1 MKRQFSAEGI
11 VLKRFNY
18 GEADRIVTIFTRE
31 YGKITTL
38 AKGVRKLQSKK
49 KGSIEVGT
57 NGIFYFTNTKHWP
70 ILTQASLI
78 NSHQQIRCSLVKTTQ
93 LFQLLEIIDRLT
105 VEGQEYDEVYELLQE
120 TVNLLERDGYKKII
134 LLEQFRLILKALG
147 FTYDKQFNEQSLKA
161 YIESLTEKK
170 LRSKSFL
177 TPSTHPIE

>member
-1 MKRQFSAEGI
+1 MKRQFSAEGV

-18 GEADRIVTIFTRE
+18 GEADRIVTIFTRVN
-31 YGKITTL
+31 GKITTL
-38 AKGVRKLQSKK
+38 AKGVRKLNSKK

-57 NGIFYFTNTKHWP
+57 NGIFYFTHTKHLP

-78 NSHQQIRCSLVKTTQ
+78 NSHQRIHSSLVKTTQ

-105 VEGQEYDEVYELLQE
+105 VEEQEYDEVYTLLQQ
-120 TVNLLERDGYKKII
+120 TINILEVDGHKKTI

-147 FTYDKQFNEQSLKA
+147 FTYDKHFDELSLKD
-161 YIESLTEKK
+161 YIETLSERK

-177 TPSTHPIE
+177 TPDIHSIE